1 MWVLILTALHFSGNE
16 SSRRETFSITIE
28 VSGQR
33 PESSGSDDV
42 NGERGQLTGEG
53 RERAG
58 PGNQGKG

>member
-1 MWVLILTALHFSGNE
+1 MWVLSLTAPHFSGNI

-33 PESSGSDDV
+33 PESSGGDDV
-42 NGERGQLTGEG
+42 NGEGGQLTGKG
-53 RERAG
+53 GERAG

>member
-1 MWVLILTALHFSGNE
+1 MWVLIITAPHFSGNI

-33 PESSGSDDV
+33 LESSGSDDV
-42 NGERGQLTGEG
+42 NGERGQLTGAG

-58 PGNQGKG
+58 SGNQGKG